1 VSLELRGLDEV
12 TRGYMLEELEWDI
25 ENNNLYISP
34 RLSERGRLDYPNLLR
49 QAIENGNDATLAT
62 QLRLHGRLRTNV
74 PRTTKGKTSMAKV
87 PVNAPEVLA
96 EGEFNRFY
104 LRGLCRRALNVGKG
118 ALTAYRARQSIN
130 PRPESLAIEGKEFA
144 AEQLLQDLRASAG
157 VDTALGLP
165 PGPNSG
171 MSAFI
176 A

>member
-1 VSLELRGLDEV
+1 MSLELRDLDEV

-25 ENNNLYISP
+25 ENNNLYISD
-34 RLSERGRLDYPNLLR
+34 RLSERGKLDYPNLLR
-49 QAIENGNDATLAT
+49 QAIQNGNDAMLAT
-62 QLRLHGRLRTNV
+62 QLRLHGRLKTHE
-74 PRTTKGKTSMAKV
+74 PRTTGRKTSIAKV

-104 LRGLCRRALNVGKG
+104 LRGLCKRVLDAGKG
-118 ALTAYRARQSIN
+118 TLIAYRARQSMN
-130 PRPESLAIEGKEFA
+130 PRPESLAIEGRRFA
-144 AEQLLQDLRASAG
+144 AEQLLQDLRDSVG